1 MWIAP
6 DGVEV
11 LGMVFNSQFPAP
23 TIEADWGDTLRI
35 TVHNN
40 LMNLN
45 GTAVHWHGLRQLN
58 SNWQDGV
65 PGVSQCPITP
75 FQSYTYEFQV
85 TQYGVSWYHSHFAL
99 QYPAGLYGPLKIN
112 GPTSQNYDIDI
123 GPLLISDWFHQSPFS
138 LFYEEL
144 CCNTPIPNSHL
155 LQGQGVYYDET
166 TGLRSGSFYSLGVAR
181 GKKYKISLVNAGT
194 STQFTFWID
203 GHTFT
208 VVGTDFVPI
217 EGYETDTLN
226 IAVGQR
232 YDIIIKA
239 NADCSH
245 GTNFWIHARD
255 CNSPTQISTL
265 GILRYDPTST
275 ELPPDSHDNRL
286 NFGCLEPPAK
296 FLVPVVSK
304 KVGKPINGLT
314 PNQYLNVSLQPYPK
328 LDPDTHLLKWSLK
341 NYPMY
346 LNWSVPSLKLIQDN
360 SDTTGVAF
368 PQDYVPIFLDYPDND
383 WLYFL
388 IEGMFNTT
396 DPTIEVSNSSHPI
409 HLHGHDF
416 SILAQSHTPFD
427 ISTFSPNLDN
437 PPRRD
442 TAMLP
447 QNGYLVIGFE
457 MNNPGAWLL
466 HCHIA
471 WHASSGMAVQFV
483 ESSGQLQSMIRKAGI
498 MPSLED
504 QCDAWTSWYDDY
516 NVPAEHTQ
524 DAESGV

>member
-1 MWIAP
+1 MVSHVFGRILCLVGSYLRFIDLSDYCFSEQSSIPADNTPTSRDCWGAYDIHSDYSNEWPTTNVVREYNLTASNMWIAP

-23 TIEADWGDTLRI
+23 TIE
-35 TVHNN
+35 
-40 LMNLN
+40 
-45 GTAVHWHGLRQLN
+45 
-58 SNWQDGV
+58 
-65 PGVSQCPITP
+65 P

-99 QYPAGLYGPLKIN
+99 QYPAGFYGPLKIN

-144 CCNTPIPNSHL
+144 CC
-155 LQGQGVYYDET
+155 
-166 TGLRSGSFYSLGVAR
+166 LRSGSFYSLGVAK

-255 CNSPTQISTL
+255 SS
-265 GILRYDPTST
+265 
-275 ELPPDSHDNRL
+275 PDSHDNRL

-416 SILAQSHTPFD
+416 LILAKSHTSFD

-466 HCHIA
+466 HCRIISSLDHSLTIDA